1 MEINLLDRMLETYL
15 HEQTPVTVV
24 LQNKIRVTGKIRAF
38 DSYVIVM
45 DDQKREILYRHA
57 VSCISPLF
65 HEEQKRQPAVTRPAP
80 TPTASARPPR
90 VASQKPSHK
99 PSNKPRPTQ
108 PQAVSASAGDPGLS
122 NSMKDGLLKWM
133 QEQKA
138 AK

>member
-15 HEQTPVTVV
+15 HDQTPVTVV
-24 LQNKIRVTGKIRAF
+24 LQNKIRVTGKIKAF

-57 VSCISPLF
+57 VSCISPLV
-65 HEEQKRQPAVTRPAP
+65 HEEQKRQATAAARPALAR
-80 TPTASARPPR
+80 TAPSPPR
-90 VASQKPSHK
+90 VAPQKPSPKPSHK
-99 PSNKPRPTQ
+99 SRPAQ
-108 PQAVSASAGDPGLS
+108 PQALSAASGDAGLS